1 MNPHDDTTT
10 ATRAA
15 TATTDT
21 AATTNTAA
29 TATPTT
35 TATTTATTGP
45 TGPAETVVRLEGIT
59 KRFGATTA
67 LDGASLSVRRGEV
80 VVLLGLSGSG
90 KSTLLRHVDGLERP
104 TDGRVTVLGR
114 EVTALTGRAL
124 RELRSEVGFI
134 FQQFEL
140 VPSLTVLENVLT
152 GSLATV
158 RGPRLGLWSY
168 GRAAKTEALARL
180 ERVGLLERAYQRAD
194 TLSGGQ
200 QQRVAI
206 ARALMQRPQV
216 LLADEPVA
224 SLDPESSDQVMAL
237 IREIAADEGLTVI
250 CSLHQVDLALSW
262 ADRIV
267 GLRHGRVVLDTP
279 TEGLS
284 KAQVMEIYG
293 RVATSTD
300 QFEAI
305 ELELA
310 TSGTPG
316 TTGTSGLAGG
326 AANVTDGAVR

>member
-1 MNPHDDTTT
+1 MTNP
-10 ATRAA
+10 A
-15 TATTDT
+15 TAT
-21 AATTNTAA
+21 
-29 TATPTT
+29 
-35 TATTTATTGP
+35 
-45 TGPAETVVRLEGIT
+45 ETVVRLSDVT
-59 KRFGATTA
+59 KRFGATLA
-67 LDGASLSVRRGEV
+67 LDGASLEVQRGEI

-90 KSTLLRHVDGLERP
+90 KSTLLRQLDGLEQP
-104 TDGRVTVLGR
+104 SAGTVEVLGQL
-114 EVTALTGRAL
+114 VPDLTGRRL
-124 RELRSEVGFI
+124 RTLRSRVGFI

-168 GRAAKTEALARL
+168 GRAGKLAALGHL
-180 ERVGLLERAYQRAD
+180 DRVGLLDRAYQRAD

-206 ARALMQRPQV
+206 ARALMQDPEI

-237 IREIAADEGLTVI
+237 IREIAVDRGLTVV

-267 GLRHGRVVLDTP
+267 GLRHGSVVLDTP

-293 RVATSTD
+293 RVATTTS
-300 QFEAI
+300 ELHAI
-305 ELELA
+305 ETELLVDA
-310 TSGTPG
+310 VSETP
-316 TTGTSGLAGG
+316 
-326 AANVTDGAVR
+326 R